1 MDLMDSFI
9 SDCAEKN
16 ERFTLEL
23 RAVRI
28 SPQVIITLVILTM
41 RGGGEAKE
49 HRRET
54 ALIDRQIFLSL
65 EAAAWSPD
73 IHPDMQMKI
82 GPQQERGALNQ
93 AT

>member
-1 MDLMDSFI
+1 MKVSGYYFY
-9 SDCAEKN
+9 E
-16 ERFTLEL
+16 E
-23 RAVRI
+23 VR
-28 SPQVIITLVILTM
+28 Q
-41 RGGGEAKE
+41 KQ

-65 EAAAWSPD
+65 EAAAWAPD